1 MFLRRPACSL
11 VALTL
16 ASVTIGCARR
26 LDDLPREPVAGTVT
40 IDGRPLPEAV
50 IQFSAAGEAA
60 KGPTLGANTEIK
72 DGQFSIPR
80 EEGLVPGT
88 YKVSVSHAV
97 LKEVPPKGKGQVKTS
112 IPNRNKKL
120 GPEQIPARYNT
131 QTELKA
137 EIKPG
142 SSRDLKF
149 ELQTK
154 ILRRRTLPLRSEG

>member
-1 MFLRRPACSL
+1 MIARRASRYALAPI
-11 VALTL
+11 LTL
-16 ASVTIGCARR
+16 AMIGCSKRY
-26 LDDLPREPVAGTVT
+26 DDLPREPVAGTVT
-40 IDGRPLPEAV
+40 MDGLPLPEAV

-60 KGPTLGANTEIK
+60 KSPTPGANTEIK
-72 DGQFSIPR
+72 EGQFSIPR

-97 LKEVPPKGKGQVKTS
+97 LKEVQPKGKGQVNTS
-112 IPNRNKKL
+112 IPNRHKQL
-120 GPEQIPARYNT
+120 GPEQIPARYNS

-149 ELQTK
+149 ELQSK
-154 ILRRRTLPLRSEG
+154 